1 MCFVYLGSLDN
12 SKSIGTNNLIKEF
25 AQIVTSPEDILF
37 KYGFI
42 EKIDESLNDL
52 DQKDTND
59 DISKEYLDIFK
70 LITKNPMDINDII
83 KISNTDLKTVISKL
97 TILELEGKVKK
108 IAGNR
113 YIKGDE

>member
-12 SKSIGTNNLIKEF
+12 SKSTGTNNLIKEF
-25 AQIVTSPEDILF
+25 AQIVTSPEDILL

-42 EKIDESLNDL
+42 QKIDEPLNDL
-52 DQKDTND
+52 NQKYTND
-59 DISKEYLDIFK
+59 DIPKEYLDIFN
-70 LITKNPMDINDII
+70 LITKNPMDINDIV

-97 TILELEGKVKK
+97 TMLELEGKVKK